1 MVTAAPDGIPAPPAP
16 RAHDLPLRAL
26 VNRRSAVP
34 LSLVLVLLVAMGDY
48 VTGADVAFTLLYLV
62 PIGIATWYR
71 GRAWSLAV
79 CILCG
84 ALWLGIAII
93 SAQPKL
99 PHDFVLLWNVIGE
112 AGVFVAF
119 AAVLR
124 ALRAR
129 IDLEVHGRESAVE
142 QLRHAERLTTV
153 GMLAS
158 GIAHELGTPLNV
170 ISGRASLIASE
181 RVSAADARSS
191 AAIIVEQTGR
201 MTAIIRSL
209 LDFARRGGTR
219 LTLVDIDRLTR
230 ETVALLQPLANRR
243 GCSLHVA
250 DGPPVVAA
258 LNGGEMQQVLTNLL
272 MNAVQATS
280 EGGTVEVSVDVG
292 PVAEPPQNARP
303 AKSYV
308 AIHVRDHGVGIPA
321 DVLPHVF
328 DPFFTTKDVGEGTGL
343 GLSVAFGIVRDH
355 GGWIA
360 ATSRVGEGSEFVVY
374 LPQAAAR

>member
-1 MVTAAPDGIPAPPAP
+1 MSSRTETVHALEVSGAHELRLRTLLNERSAAPI
-16 RAHDLPLRAL
+16 
-26 VNRRSAVP
+26 
-34 LSLVLVLLVAMGDY
+34 SLILALLVGLGDY
-48 VTGADVAFTLLYLV
+48 VTGADVAFTLLYLL

-71 GRAWSLAV
+71 GRAWSLTV
-79 CILCG
+79 CIVCG
-84 ALWLGIAII
+84 ALWLSIAIA
-93 SAQPKL
+93 SVPPQL
-99 PHDFVLLWNVIGE
+99 PRELVLLWNLIGE
-112 AGVFVAF
+112 AGVFIAF

-129 IDLEVHGRESAVE
+129 IDLEVHGRESAIE

-170 ISGRASLIASE
+170 IAGRASLIASE
-181 RVSAADARSS
+181 RVAGAEARSS
-191 AAIIVEQTGR
+191 ASIIVEQAGR
-201 MTAIIRSL
+201 MTAIIRGL

-219 LTLVDIDRLTR
+219 RTPVDVDRLAR
-230 ETVALLQPLANRR
+230 ETVALLQPLASRR
-243 GCSLHVA
+243 GCKVQVA
-250 DGPPVVAA
+250 AGPPVVASI
-258 LNGGEMQQVLTNLL
+258 NGAEIQQVLTNLL
-272 MNAVQATS
+272 MNAVQAMG
-280 EGGTVEVSVDVG
+280 EGGSVEVSIDVG
-292 PVAEPPQNARP
+292 PVAERPQNAEPSR
-303 AKSYV
+303 SYV

-321 DVLPHVF
+321 EVLSHVF

-374 LPQAAAR
+374 LPQSAAP